1 MKFRT
6 GIIFALAFT
15 TSTAFSLAPA
25 AAEQKNVGC
34 MVVDVATFTNRIHI
48 HCPSPSMA
56 FANLANNPQTMVP
69 PYFAIE
75 VTSPAAQGLL
85 QIGQAGL
92 LFKRGLIIFY
102 DTDMSQNPAGC
113 NQNDCR
119 RLLGAELE

>member
-1 MKFRT
+1 MRNKA
-6 GIIFALAFT
+6 GIVFALVFIA
-15 TSTAFSLAPA
+15 SSVFSLTPA
-25 AAEQKNVGC
+25 AADQKSVGC
-34 MVVDVATFTNRIHI
+34 MVVDVAAFSNRIHI

-56 FANLANNPQTMVP
+56 LANLANNPQTMVP

-85 QIGQAGL
+85 QLGQAGL

-102 DTDMSQNPAGC
+102 DTDMSHNPIGC